1 MDAIRYFDLL
11 KARELLFIID
21 DRRWQGLLEQ
31 HGVPFVHFDDHD
43 LSAPEQPPLF
53 FWITQLEYHRKL
65 MGQWKDAT
73 FISSHLALAKF
84 DTSPECMSYSLAQF
98 LSVDFADALAR
109 RIQYYDAM
117 LAARDTCVVTAAG
130 ELRCRFRD
138 EVEVANNDTQFQ
150 PGWLYSVAEFF
161 ESSIIN
167 LESEQSSFTLDGDLA
182 FTGLIHLYNNPAL
195 REQAGPAVTEMQR
208 LASAGRDNVVSFK
221 DSRVTRLVV
230 GGEDRTAVLHELTR
244 GKERDVCAT
253 EFALGC
259 VDFPQGEDWSFNC
272 VLNES
277 TLGAHVGVGMGREI
291 PHIDFIAKGAELR
304 FVAPEEA

>member
-11 KARELLFIID
+11 KARELLFVVD
-21 DRRWQGLLEQ
+21 DLKWQGLLERYRI
-31 HGVPFVHFDDHD
+31 PFVHFDDHD

-53 FWITQLEYHRKL
+53 FWITHLDYHRKL
-65 MGQWKDAT
+65 MSQWKDAT

-84 DTSPECMSYSLAQF
+84 DTSPECMDYSLSQF
-98 LSVDFADALAR
+98 LSVDFADTLAR
-109 RIQYYDAM
+109 RTRYYEAM
-117 LAARDTCVVTAAG
+117 LAARDACVITEAG

-138 EVEVANNDTQFQ
+138 EVEVANDDTQFQ
-150 PGWLYSVAEFF
+150 SGWLYSVAEFF
-161 ESSIIN
+161 ESSIVN
-167 LESEQSSFTLDGDLA
+167 LESEQSSFTLNGDLA

-195 REQAGPAVTEMQR
+195 REQAGPAVTELLR
-208 LASAGRDNVVSFK
+208 LASAGRDNVVSFV

-230 GGEDRTAVLHELTR
+230 GGEDRTALIHDLTR

-259 VDFPQGEDWSFNC
+259 VEFPETQDWSLNC

-277 TLGAHVGVGMGREI
+277 THGAHVGIGMGREI